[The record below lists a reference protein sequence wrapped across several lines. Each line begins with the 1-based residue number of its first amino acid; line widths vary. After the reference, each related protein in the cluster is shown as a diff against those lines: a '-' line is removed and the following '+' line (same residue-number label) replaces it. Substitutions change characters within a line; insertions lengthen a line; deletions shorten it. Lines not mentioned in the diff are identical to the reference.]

1 MLIAARCRSQI
12 RPVTRQAAIESRTS
26 TAAHACSTSGDPYH
40 PKDVAHYVGTV
51 HPLPYGEQ
59 PPNMANGVLVHDLSH
74 NNLQDSNGLI
84 YSVDSVGYGL
94 DILMLTPPAS
104 LVGRTQRRC
113 G

>member
-1 MLIAARCRSQI
+1 LSITNTTGDASSGHRIADFDGGTRVFDI
-12 RPVTRQAAIESRTS
+12 R
-26 TAAHACSTSGDPYH
+26 DPYH
-40 PKDVAHYVGTV
+40 PKDVAHYVGAV
-51 HPLPYGEQ
+51 HRLPYGEQ

-104 LVGRTQRRC
+104 LVGRTQRRF